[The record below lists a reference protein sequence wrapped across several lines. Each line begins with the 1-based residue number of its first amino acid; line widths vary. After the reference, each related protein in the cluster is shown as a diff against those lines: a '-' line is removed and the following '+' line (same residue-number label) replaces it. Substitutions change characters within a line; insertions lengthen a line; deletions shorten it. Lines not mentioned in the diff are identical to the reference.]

1 MHKEKNLNFVSVVY
15 LSTLQETQTTYRPT
29 QLEES
34 RNYNNVSPCKVKILK
49 NKNQQALNSK
59 RMLMNYIPFP

>member
-1 MHKEKNLNFVSVVY
+1 VVY
-15 LSTLQETQTTYRPT
+15 VSTLQETQTTYRPA

-59 RMLMNYIPFP
+59 RMLTNYIPFL